1 MTASNVTEGAARPF
15 RVNFIG
21 VIPQDRSQ
29 LYDNVGQNA
38 NCPLVQPAP
47 IHDRALAIVGGGPS
61 LAQTVEL
68 LKDWPGDIWAIN
80 LTGRWLHERGIKS
93 TVYSVD
99 ASENPSEMAPP
110 EAVTD
115 AIFSSWCAPNVVK
128 QYDKVRVFHMWPIV
142 LDGIVGGTTSAVS
155 APLLALKMGYKDVT
169 FFGCESS
176 YVDSDHVDRH
186 EQRAEELIVRANEKL
201 YRTTPPFYI
210 QAQELSRIIKE
221 FPQVFKEQSGGLLRG
236 MIQDDNWEVV
246 QVSEKLAAHFDE
258 VNEKGIEELAKQYEG
273 RM

>member
-1 MTASNVTEGAARPF
+1 MIASNVTEGAARPF

-21 VIPQDRSQ
+21 VIPQDRTQ
-29 LYDNVGQNA
+29 LYKNVEQNSTYPQIEA
-38 NCPLVQPAP
+38 TVMHNRPLAV
-47 IHDRALAIVGGGPS
+47 VGGGPS
-61 LAQTVEL
+61 LARTYTQ

-80 LTGRWLHERGIKS
+80 LTGKWLHNKGIQA
-93 TVYSVD
+93 TLYSVD
-99 ASENPSEMAPP
+99 ASDNVAEMAPSDTV
-110 EAVTD
+110 ED
-115 AIFSSWCAPNVVK
+115 ALLASWCAPNVVK

-142 LDGIVGGTTSAVS
+142 PNGIVGGTTSAVS
-155 APLLALKMGYKDVT
+155 APLLALKMGYKNVT

-176 YVDSDHVDRH
+176 YIDADHVDRH
-186 EQRAEELIVRANEKL
+186 EQRAEELIVRANQKL

-246 QVSEKLAAHFDE
+246 QVSEKLAAHFE
-258 VNEKGIEELAKQYEG
+258 EINKKGIEEVAKQYEG